1 MNKYTKWYKQLIDKA
16 VLRGWTKESAN
27 EYVEKH
33 HILPRSLGGDN
44 SKSNL
49 VCLTAREHFIA
60 HLLLSKMY
68 IGVDKSKMQFAL
80 HMFTKNP
87 SKTSNR
93 VVNSTTYEYVKKCF
107 AEAVSATHTGLK
119 KPKSA
124 EHRAKTSAT
133 LTGRK
138 NPLIAEQLRGR
149 KKTQETID
157 KAIAGRKGYTHSME
171 TKEKLRQK
179 ALLQWA
185 AVRESAE

>member
-1 MNKYTKWYKQLIDKA
+1 MGKA
-16 VLRGWTKESAN
+16 ILRGWTKESSN
-27 EYVEKH
+27 CYVEKH

-44 SKSNL
+44 STSNL

-80 HMFTKNP
+80 YMFTKNP

-107 AEAVSATHTGLK
+107 AEAVSTTHTGLK

-124 EHRAKTSAT
+124 EHRAKISAT

-138 NPLIAEQLRGR
+138 NPAISIALKGRTVSEETR
-149 KKTQETID
+149 KKISD
-157 KAIAGRKGYTHSME
+157 AGKGRQVSME
-171 TKEKLRQK
+171 TKEKIRQK
-179 ALLQWA
+179 ALAQWA
-185 AVRESAE
+185 RQRMDNL